1 VNVYRQLVDLLP
13 SDRLDVG
20 QVASVQADGV
30 AVILLSGETLR
41 VRGTAIV
48 GAYVYIQGGVIVG
61 PAPSLSE
68 GADQEV

>member
-1 VNVYRQLVDLLP
+1 VNLYRQLMDLLP

-41 VRGTAIV
+41 VRGTATV
-48 GAYVYIQGGVIVG
+48 GDYVYIQGGAIVG
-61 PAPSLSE
+61 PAPELAD
-68 GADQEV
+68 GADLEV